1 MEKKLFGIGILVLV
15 LVIGMMLVGCDNE
28 NNNQPQSVIF
38 TGTANGV
45 MYTLKITQN
54 SESRSVYSPTAG
66 DIYEL
71 TIGSKKSNGSV
82 VLFTGGI
89 FTLRSSV
96 AQTITFTVTVSGS
109 SISNISG
116 TITWNDNS
124 TTDGPGSINGGNN
137 NEPEEHQIYWLNNP
151 TEVFTGSGTVI
162 TLNSMGGDPSRR
174 ITVGSITNGKFV
186 LNLPQSVSDDL
197 LELSSNYLSHATGV
211 TVSPVDLKTTYLNH
225 YYGGFGIYEEAL
237 LWNMNIIDSSIYD
250 PFLNFT
256 DSCLYVYSNKAG
268 TISGQFNFKDSD
280 WDYTE
285 IWEVNLKQGWNK
297 IWVNFIQDHLR
308 GIMTYKTDLSGM
320 PTDIKWLLSDRL

>member
-1 MEKKLFGIGILVLV
+1 MKKRLFGIGILVLV
-15 LVIGMMLVGCDNE
+15 LVIGMMLVGCDND
-28 NNNQPQSVIF
+28 NNQPQSVIF

-137 NEPEEHQIYWLNNP
+137 NGDGGVFVLTNIPSEYNGKYAMLQCFYVHGFNSYDPVTGYILPQISNGGVSMPLWLLGNDEYIGRYSGNHTFQDEVVFVIYASSSMNEEIALL
-151 TEVFTGSGTVI
+151 VI
-162 TLNSMGGDPSRR
+162 P
-174 ITVGSITNGKFV
+174 SITFSNGSATK
-186 LNLPQSVSDDL
+186 SWSDGTL
-197 LELSSNYLSHATGV
+197 
-211 TVSPVDLKTTYLNH
+211 
-225 YYGGFGIYEEAL
+225 YE
-237 LWNMNIIDSSIYD
+237 D
-250 PFLNFT
+250 
-256 DSCLYVYSNKAG
+256 
-268 TISGQFNFKDSD
+268 
-280 WDYTE
+280 
-285 IWEVNLKQGWNK
+285 
-297 IWVNFIQDHLR
+297 
-308 GIMTYKTDLSGM
+308 
-320 PTDIKWLLSDRL
+320 